1 MHASMEDVGRLLD
14 RFHALMAEGYIPSC
28 IGGGVVDPEAQS
40 LRFQVE
46 LATAIGRSGRT
57 STLADQ
63 VAQNL
68 VRRLPELRALLQQ
81 DVDAALYN
89 DPAAKSQEEV
99 EACYPGYRA
108 MVAHRFAHQLHLA
121 EVPMLPRM
129 ISETAHAQTGIDIH
143 PGAQIGQRFFI
154 DHGTGVVI
162 GETTLIGDG
171 VTLYQGVTIGARNI
185 PRDPDGKALGGHKR
199 HPTIGNNVVI
209 YANATLLGGDTTID
223 DDCVIGAGVWLVNSL
238 EAGTNVLQEA
248 PQHLHRT
255 REFPP

>member
-14 RFHALMAEGYIPSC
+14 RFHALMAEGYTPSC
-28 IGGGVVDPEAQS
+28 LNGCGADPEAEMEQ
-40 LRFQVE
+40 LRAD
-46 LATAIGRSGRT
+46 LAIACQRSGLT
-57 STLADQ
+57 TTLADQ

-68 VRRLPELRALLQQ
+68 IRRLADLRADLQQ

-89 DPAAKSQEEV
+89 DPAAKSREEV

-108 MVAHRFAHQLHLA
+108 IVAHRFAHLLYLA

-162 GETTLIGDG
+162 GETTIIGNG

-185 PRDPDGKALGGHKR
+185 QRDPDGRALGGHKR
-199 HPTIGNNVVI
+199 HPTVGNNVVI

-223 DDCVIGAGVWLVNSL
+223 DDCVIGAGVWLVDSL
-238 EAGTNVLQEA
+238 EAGTTVLQEA